1 MSESKFILNN
11 TKDNIKVISTIESNL
26 KQCDEFIISVAFITE
41 SGITPLLQILKEL
54 EEKKIPGKIL
64 TTDYLFFSQPRALIR
79 LNNLKN
85 IEVKLYSV
93 NETDFG
99 FHTKGY
105 IFKNKKHYNI
115 IMGSSNLTQK
125 ALTVNKEWNLLISPD
140 SDEEINNEIIETFN
154 EYWTEAIP
162 LCECIDEYT
171 NLYNENKKIQIDS
184 WIKPRHKT
192 LTPNNMQKSFI
203 KNLRKSLA
211 KNDKKGL
218 LISATGTGK
227 TFASAFA
234 LKEINPKKILFLVH
248 REQIA
253 KQAMK
258 SYGKIFHEKTLGILS
273 GNKKDYSVDFLFS
286 TVQMMSKKENYERYN
301 RDYFDF
307 IVIDEVHRAG
317 SVSYQKIMNYFN
329 PIFYLGMTATPDRS
343 DEFDIYSL
351 FNHNIIYEIR
361 LKNALEEDM
370 LCSFNYFGIT
380 DNAIDVNDMSK
391 TRIDNIIENIEYY
404 GYSGSRVK
412 GLIFCNN
419 IHNAKILSKEFNN
432 RGYRTLSLS
441 GNNTQKERKDTI
453 DRLVNDDRYDNLDNI
468 ITVDIFNEGVDIKE
482 VNQIVMLRETESSII
497 FIQQLGRGLRKYSN
511 KEFVVVLD
519 FIGNYKNNFLIPV
532 ALSGDTTYNKDNIRK
547 FMINR
552 NNLLVGSSTVH
563 FDRIS
568 EKRIYDSINRAK
580 LNNLNFIRN
589 EYIQLKNKIGRIP
602 TLYDFYIYKQ
612 LDISFIINAMHK
624 LNSLK
629 SSKTYPYMVNK
640 IDIEY
645 ELQLTELELLYLQ
658 FLTLKIINGKRPHE
672 LIILKEIIQNN
683 TLEIDD
689 LENILENNY
698 NITNNKISI
707 KSALRVL
714 NKSFYKPREYKLYKK
729 ATFINI
735 TENNI
740 IITDKF
746 KKLLEKNEFRE
757 NMFDL
762 IKLGLKQY
770 CDKYIQHIDNMNF
783 KLYEKYSREDI
794 ARLLNWPEKDAI
806 YGYVIKNNIEAE
818 KTCPFCVT
826 YDKRENSVES
836 TKYVNKL
843 YDNQTLSWMATSSRT
858 FESKDI
864 REIMDY
870 EKNNMKFY
878 LFMKKNN
885 DEGKEFYYMGPIIPT
900 EPTETKVKDKDNVL
914 RDTVSFKLKLKY
926 PIREDIYEYFIN

>member
-1 MSESKFILNN
+1 
-11 TKDNIKVISTIESNL
+11 
-26 KQCDEFIISVAFITE
+26 
-41 SGITPLLQILKEL
+41 
-54 EEKKIPGKIL
+54 
-64 TTDYLFFSQPRALIR
+64 
-79 LNNLKN
+79 
-85 IEVKLYSV
+85 
-93 NETDFG
+93 
-99 FHTKGY
+99 
-105 IFKNKKHYNI
+105 
-115 IMGSSNLTQK
+115 
-125 ALTVNKEWNLLISPD
+125 
-140 SDEEINNEIIETFN
+140 
-154 EYWTEAIP
+154 
-162 LCECIDEYT
+162 
-171 NLYNENKKIQIDS
+171 
-184 WIKPRHKT
+184 
-192 LTPNNMQKSFI
+192 
-203 KNLRKSLA
+203 
-211 KNDKKGL
+211 
-218 LISATGTGK
+218 
-227 TFASAFA
+227 
-234 LKEINPKKILFLVH
+234 
-248 REQIA
+248 
-253 KQAMK
+253 
-258 SYGKIFHEKTLGILS
+258 
-273 GNKKDYSVDFLFS
+273 
-286 TVQMMSKKENYERYN
+286 
-301 RDYFDF
+301 
-307 IVIDEVHRAG
+307 
-317 SVSYQKIMNYFN
+317 
-329 PIFYLGMTATPDRS
+329 
-343 DEFDIYSL
+343 
-351 FNHNIIYEIR
+351 
-361 LKNALEEDM
+361 
-370 LCSFNYFGIT
+370 
-380 DNAIDVNDMSK
+380 
-391 TRIDNIIENIEYY
+391 
-404 GYSGSRVK
+404 
-412 GLIFCNN
+412 
-419 IHNAKILSKEFNN
+419 
-432 RGYRTLSLS
+432 
-441 GNNTQKERKDTI
+441 
-453 DRLVNDDRYDNLDNI
+453 
-468 ITVDIFNEGVDIKE
+468 
-482 VNQIVMLRETESSII
+482 MLRETESSII

-612 LDISFIINAMHK
+612 LDISFIINAMHN

-640 IDIEY
+640 IDIKY

-714 NKSFYKPREYKLYKK
+714 NKSFYKPREYNLYKK
-729 ATFINI
+729 AMFINI

-818 KTCPFCVT
+818 KRCPFCVT
-826 YDKRENSVES
+826 FDIRENSVES